1 MRINSQKELDELV
14 QKYTGKIAT
23 DKLNGEKFEIGL
35 ISLNL
40 ENTFK
45 GIEEFATVNLIPLD
59 PNSKES
65 FKVLIFHKTKKWS
78 SPTPLFFFL
87 LKLLKQNSF

>member
-23 DKLNGEKFEIGL
+23 DKFNGEKFEIGL

-59 PNSKES
+59 PNSEES
-65 FKVLIFHKTKKWS
+65 FKESPSMNYVLHQYDIS
-78 SPTPLFFFL
+78 D
-87 LKLLKQNSF
+87 